1 MANNET
7 DKEFKIWTERD
18 NPSKLKSIY
27 NYQKMIIATAIKH
40 NKAFWQQDKTKEQI
54 DKDLPYNVK
63 TGEPYTKIT
72 SVLLEATAKIKG
84 YETNQFITMKQGNTM
99 GGKLKP
105 LTDEKGKPI
114 ISEKTGKQQ
123 YEKGVNIPLWKTYK
137 LVPKLDD
144 NKQPIMQNNMP
155 VFVKEYLPEPTL
167 ETTTLYHVSQFD
179 NLDHSKFKE
188 KNMENL
194 EKLRHENRNTAQEPN
209 IEKHLYK
216 MELNDKTRI
225 ALHEYLNAQSK
236 GLDYK
241 VPEIAK
247 TKSQEQTQTQAKT
260 QNVTKPKNKGAER

>member
-1 MANNET
+1 MANNEI
-7 DKEFKIWTERD
+7 KAWNERS
-18 NPSKLKSIY
+18 NEEKQESINQY
-27 NYQKMIIATAIKH
+27 KKMILATAIKQG
-40 NKAFWQQDKTKEQI
+40 KEFWKEDKTKEQI

-63 TGEPYTKIT
+63 TGEPYIGVT
-72 SVLLEATAKIKG
+72 SALLQVVANING
-84 YETNQFITMKQGNTM
+84 YENNQFVTMKQANTM

-123 YEKGVNIPLWKTYK
+123 YAQGVKMALWKTYE

-144 NKQPIMQNNMP
+144 NKQPIVENDKP
-155 VFVKEYLPEPTL
+155 VFVKKYFEKPVL

-194 EKLRHENRNTAQEPN
+194 EKLRYENRNTAKEPR
-209 IEKHLYK
+209 IEK
-216 MELNDKTRI
+216 ELHQIGLHDKTRI
-225 ALHEYLNAQSK
+225 ALHEYLNSQSK

>member
-1 MANNET
+1 M
-7 DKEFKIWTERD
+7 
-18 NPSKLKSIY
+18 
-27 NYQKMIIATAIKH
+27 
-40 NKAFWQQDKTKEQI
+40 

-63 TGEPYTKIT
+63 TGEPYIGIT
-72 SVLLEATAKIKG
+72 SVLLEATAKFKG
-84 YETNQFITMKQGNTM
+84 YETNQFITMKQANTM
-99 GGKLKP
+99 GGKLKS
-105 LTDEKGKPI
+105 LADEKGQPI

-123 YEKGVNIPLWKTYK
+123 YAQIPLLKTYE

-144 NKQPIMQNNMP
+144 NKQPIMQNDMP
-155 VFVKEYLPEPTL
+155 VLVKQYLPEPKL

-194 EKLRHENRNTAQEPN
+194 EKLRHQNRNTAQEPR
-209 IEKHLYK
+209 IEKQLHQIGLH
-216 MELNDKTRI
+216 DKTRI

>member
-1 MANNET
+1 MAYNEI
-7 DKEFKIWTERD
+7 KAWNERS
-18 NPSKLKSIY
+18 NEEKQESINQY
-27 NYQKMIIATAIKH
+27 KKMVIATAIKQG
-40 NKAFWQQDKTKEQI
+40 KDFWKEDKTKEQI

-63 TGEPYTKIT
+63 TGEPYIGVT
-72 SVLLEATAKIKG
+72 SILLEATAKLKG
-84 YETNQFITMKQGNTM
+84 YETNQFVTMKQANTM

-123 YEKGVNIPLWKTYK
+123 YAQGVKIPLLKTYE

-144 NKQPIMQNNMP
+144 NKQPIMQNDMP
-155 VFVKEYLPEPTL
+155 VFVKKYFEKPVL

-194 EKLRHENRNTAQEPN
+194 EKLRHENRNTAKEPK
-209 IEKHLYK
+209 IEK
-216 MELNDKTRI
+216 ELHQIGLHDKTRI
-225 ALHEYLNAQSK
+225 ALHEYLNSQSK

-247 TKSQEQTQTQAKT
+247 THNKSQEQTQAQEKT
-260 QNVTKPKNKGAER
+260 QNVTKPKSKGAER